1 MYHYSK
7 QPREGQIIMKKSFYD
22 IIALLSG
29 VYNVEWDEEY
39 ELYEV
44 DDFFIDN
51 NKELFLKSAVVTAG
65 EIKEAG

>member
-1 MYHYSK
+1 
-7 QPREGQIIMKKSFYD
+7 MKKSFYD